1 MPKVFL
7 KYKKM
12 TASAIAPHK
21 VHTDDTG
28 FGLYADQTVYFA
40 PFETKRVS
48 LGISIQL
55 NKGYLS
61 EIRPEPEFTIQSPAK
76 CIQTIIGNGYHDEI
90 MAIFVNLSN
99 QPNQINK
106 GDKVCQLVIRRDT
119 QARPVECGVVN
130 ESDRND

>member
-21 VHTDDTG
+21 VHPDDTG

-61 EIRPEPEFTIQSPAK
+61 EIRPEPELDVS
-76 CIQTIIGNGYHDEI
+76 
-90 MAIFVNLSN
+90 
-99 QPNQINK
+99 
-106 GDKVCQLVIRRDT
+106 
-119 QARPVECGVVN
+119 
-130 ESDRND
+130 

>member
-7 KYKKM
+7 KYRKM

-21 VHTDDTG
+21 VHPDDTG

-106 GDKVCQLVIRRDT
+106 GDKVCQLVIRRDMD
-119 QARPVECGVVN
+119 V
-130 ESDRND
+130 S